1 MVGVKAGTFCDFQD
15 VTESEWDNIFT
26 VRIMYTNFTLRVI
39 LVHGPQEKEK
49 SEERENF
56 FEELATQVD
65 RGFTSGDRVVVI
77 GDLNARI
84 SNEEGKVVG
93 TSSNGKLS
101 ANLVSEYKLQICNFS
116 ENVEGKWT
124 RIRNNLDGSIEKSTI
139 DYAILDE
146 QLYAVLSEVLIDESK
161 LYCPYGVTKMLEI

>member
-15 VTESEWDNIFT
+15 VTESEWYNIFA
-26 VRIMYTNFTLRVI
+26 VRIIYTNFTLRVI

-77 GDLNARI
+77 GDLNA
-84 SNEEGKVVG
+84 
-93 TSSNGKLS
+93 
-101 ANLVSEYKLQICNFS
+101 
-116 ENVEGKWT
+116 
-124 RIRNNLDGSIEKSTI
+124 SI
-139 DYAILDE
+139 ARR
-146 QLYAVLSEVLIDESK
+146 ES
-161 LYCPYGVTKMLEI
+161 CMHIF